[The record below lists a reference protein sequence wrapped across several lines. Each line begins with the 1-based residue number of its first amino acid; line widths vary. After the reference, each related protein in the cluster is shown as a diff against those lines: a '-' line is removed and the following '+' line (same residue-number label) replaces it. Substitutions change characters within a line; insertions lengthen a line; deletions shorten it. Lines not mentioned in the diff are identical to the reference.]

1 MQKFTKLSKSRIEF
15 EITVAWADWGKYL
28 DQAAEEVSKEIKIS
42 GFRPGKA
49 PRNIVEQ
56 KVGKGV
62 VLNAAAEKAVQKTY
76 TDFVRR
82 LAEKEKLEVIGQPE
96 IVLEKLEEDKEFI
109 FKANVAVMPEVE
121 LKEKY
126 KKAIKKINAEHKEK
140 KAEINDDEIE
150 LEMEKLANS
159 RVKLVTVR
167 RAAKTND
174 SVEIDF
180 TVLVGCVPIEGGT
193 SKNHP
198 LIIGRGVFIPGFE
211 DNIIGMQ
218 EGEEKEFELPFP
230 ADYHKKDLAGKP
242 ASFKVRMNLVQE
254 RQVPELND
262 EFAKS
267 LGNFENL
274 EALKK
279 NIREGL
285 LEERAANLKEQKRN
299 DYIEKIIENSEIELP
314 EILTHSEIRQMM
326 HEFEQNLAPMGMSL
340 DQYLEKLKK
349 DRKELEKD
357 WEPMAEKRVKSAL
370 LLKEIARLEE
380 IAADSTEIEAEMNK
394 TMQFAAANKN
404 VKNPEK
410 NIDMERLY
418 NHAKGMLK
426 NEKVFNFLEKL

>member
-1 MQKFTKLSKSRIEF
+1 MLKKLPKSKIEF
-15 EITVAWADWGKYL
+15 EITVPWADWGKYL
-28 DQAAEEVSKEIKIS
+28 DQAAGEVSGEIKIP

-62 VLNAAAEKAVQKTY
+62 ILNNAAEKAVQKAY
-76 TDFVRR
+76 TDFVVR
-82 LAEKEKLEVIGQPE
+82 EKLEVIGSPE
-96 IVLEKLEEDKEFI
+96 ITIEKLEEEKDFV
-109 FKANVAVMPEVE
+109 FKAQVAIMPEVK
-121 LKEKY
+121 LKDKY
-126 KKAIKKINAEHKEK
+126 KKAVKKINAEHKEK

-167 RAAKTND
+167 REAKNND

-180 TVLVGCVPIEGGT
+180 TVLVNNVPIEGGT

-211 DNIIGMQ
+211 DNIIGMR
-218 EGEEKEFELPFP
+218 EGEEKEFELVFP
-230 ADYHKKDLAGKP
+230 ADYHKKDLAGKN
-242 ASFKVRMNLVQE
+242 ASFKVKMNLVQE

-274 EALKK
+274 EAFKK
-279 NIREGL
+279 NIQEGMA
-285 LEERAANLKEQKRN
+285 EERMAKLKEQKRN
-299 DYIEKIIENSEIELP
+299 EFIEKIIENSEIELP
-314 EILTHSEIRQMM
+314 EILIRGEIHQMM

-349 DRKELEKD
+349 DKKELEKD

-370 LLKEIARLEE
+370 LLKEIAKLEN
-380 IAADSTEIEAEMNK
+380 IAADAAEIEAEMNK
-394 TMQFAAANKN
+394 TMQYYKN
-404 VKNPEK
+404 VKNMEK

-418 NHAKGMLK
+418 NHVKGMLE
-426 NEKVFNFLEKL
+426 NEKVFEFLEKL

>member
-1 MQKFTKLSKSRIEF
+1 MIKKLPKSKIEF
-15 EITVAWADWGKYL
+15 ELTVAWADWGKYL
-28 DQAAEEVSKEIKIS
+28 DQAAEEVSKEIKIP

-56 KVGKGV
+56 KVGKGII
-62 VLNAAAEKAVQKTY
+62 LNAAAEKAVQKAY
-76 TDFVRR
+76 TDFVT
-82 LAEKEKLEVIGQPE
+82 KEKLEVIGQPE
-96 IVLEKLEEDKEFI
+96 IVIEKLEENKDFI
-109 FKANVAVMPEVE
+109 FKAQVAVMPEVK
-121 LKEKY
+121 LADKY
-126 KKAIKKINAEHKEK
+126 KKAIKKVNAEQKEK
-140 KAEINDDEIE
+140 KAEVNNDEIE

-159 RVKLVTVR
+159 RVKLVTAR

-180 TVLVGCVPIEGGT
+180 TVLAGGVPIEGGT

-218 EGEEKEFELPFP
+218 EGEEKEFELNFP
-230 ADYHKKDLAGKP
+230 ADYHKKDLAGKL
-242 ASFKVRMNLVQE
+242 ALFKVKMNLVQE

-267 LGNFENL
+267 LGTFEDL
-274 EALKK
+274 AALKK
-279 NIREGL
+279 NIQEGMT
-285 LEERAANLKEQKRN
+285 EEWLAKIKEQKRN
-299 DYIEKIIENSEIELP
+299 DFIEKIIENSEIELP
-314 EILTHSEIRQMM
+314 EILARGEIHQMM

-349 DRKELEKD
+349 DKKELEKD

-370 LLKEIARLEE
+370 LLKEIAKLEE
-380 IAADSTEIEAEMNK
+380 IAADSIEIEAEMNK
-394 TMQFAAANKN
+394 TMQYYKN
-404 VKNPEK
+404 VKNLEK

-418 NHAKGMLK
+418 NHVKGMLE
-426 NEKVFNFLEKL
+426 NEKVFEFLEKL

>member
-1 MQKFTKLSKSRIEF
+1 MKKLPKSKIEF

-28 DQAAEEVSKEIKIS
+28 DQAAGEVSGEIKIP

-62 VLNAAAEKAVQKTY
+62 VLNIAAEKAVQKAY
-76 TDFVRR
+76 TDFVV
-82 LAEKEKLEVIGQPE
+82 AEKLEVIGSPE
-96 IVLEKLEEDKEFI
+96 IIIDPPAGGLEEEKDFV
-109 FKANVAVMPEVE
+109 FRAQVAVMPEVK
-121 LKEKY
+121 LAEKY
-126 KKAIKKINAEHKEK
+126 KKAIKKVNAEQKEK
-140 KAEINDDEIE
+140 KAEISDDEIE

-180 TVLVGCVPIEGGT
+180 TVLVGGVPIEGGT

-218 EGEEKEFELPFP
+218 EGEEKEFELAFP
-230 ADYHKKDLAGKP
+230 ADYHKKDLAGKN
-242 ASFKVRMNLVQE
+242 ATFKVKMNLVQE

-279 NIREGL
+279 NIREGM
-285 LEERAANLKEQKRN
+285 LEEREMKLKEQKRN
-299 DYIEKIIENSEIELP
+299 DFIEKIIENSEIELP
-314 EILTHSEIRQMM
+314 EILTQSEIHQMM

-349 DRKELEKD
+349 DKKELEKD

-370 LLKEIARLEE
+370 LLKEIAKQEE
-380 IAADSTEIEAEMNK
+380 IAAYSAEIEA
-394 TMQFAAANKN
+394 
-404 VKNPEK
+404 
-410 NIDMERLY
+410 
-418 NHAKGMLK
+418 
-426 NEKVFNFLEKL
+426 

>member
-1 MQKFTKLSKSRIEF
+1 MIKKLPKSKIEF
-15 EITVAWADWGKYL
+15 ELTVAWKDWGKNL
-28 DQAAEEVSKEIKIS
+28 DQAAEEVSKDLKIP

-56 KVGKGV
+56 KVGKGI
-62 VLNAAAEKAVQKTY
+62 VLNAAAEKAVQKAY
-76 TDFVRR
+76 TDFAV
-82 LAEKEKLEVIGQPE
+82 AEKLEVIGQPE
-96 IVLEKLEEDKEFI
+96 ITIEKLEEDKDFV
-109 FKANVAVMPEVE
+109 FKAQVAVMPEVK
-121 LKEKY
+121 LAEKY
-126 KKAIKKINAEHKEK
+126 KKAIKKANEEQKEK
-140 KAEINDDEIE
+140 KVELSDDEIE

-167 RAAKTND
+167 RAAKSND

-180 TVLVGCVPIEGGT
+180 TVLVGGVPIEGGT

-211 DNIIGMQ
+211 ENIIGMQ
-218 EGEEKEFELPFP
+218 EGEEKEFELNFP

-242 ASFKVRMNLVQE
+242 ATFKVKMNLVQE

-274 EALKK
+274 AALKK
-279 NIREGL
+279 NIREGM
-285 LEERAANLKEQKRN
+285 LEERKAKNREQKRN

-314 EILTHSEIRQMM
+314 EILTHSEIHQMM

-370 LLKEIARLEE
+370 LLKEIAKLEE
-380 IAADSTEIEAEMNK
+380 IAAETAEIEAEMNK
-394 TMQFAAANKN
+394 TMQYYKN
-404 VKNPEK
+404 VKNLEK

-418 NHAKGMLK
+418 NHVKGMLE
-426 NEKVFNFLEKL
+426 NEKVFVFLESL

>member
-1 MQKFTKLSKSRIEF
+1 MNKANIKKLPKSKIEF
-15 EITVAWADWGKYL
+15 ELTVVWADWGKYL
-28 DQAAEEVSKEIKIS
+28 DQAAEEVSKEIKIP

-56 KVGKGV
+56 KVGQSA
-62 VLNAAAEKAVQKTY
+62 VLNAAAEKAVQKAY
-76 TDFVRR
+76 TDFVV
-82 LAEKEKLEVIGQPE
+82 ASKLEVIGQPE
-96 IVLEKLEEDKEFI
+96 ITIDPPAGGLEENKDFV
-109 FKANVAVMPEVE
+109 FKAQVAVMPEVK
-121 LKEKY
+121 LAEKY

-140 KAEINDDEIE
+140 KAEVNNDEIE

-167 RAAKTND
+167 RAAKSND
-174 SVEIDF
+174 SVEINF
-180 TVLVGCVPIEGGT
+180 TVLVGGVPIEGGT

-218 EGEEKEFELPFP
+218 EGEEKEFELNFP

-242 ASFKVRMNLVQE
+242 ATFKVKMNLVQE

-279 NIREGL
+279 NIQEGM
-285 LEERAANLKEQKRN
+285 EEEQVAKLKEQKRN
-299 DYIEKIIENSEIELP
+299 DFIEKIIENSEIELP
-314 EILTHSEIRQMM
+314 GILTHGEIHQMM

-349 DRKELEKD
+349 DKKELEKD

-370 LLKEIARLEE
+370 LLKEIAKLEE
-380 IAADSTEIEAEMNK
+380 IAADSVEIEAEMNK
-394 TMQFAAANKN
+394 MMQYYKN
-404 VKNPEK
+404 VKNLEK

-418 NHAKGMLK
+418 NHVKGMLE
-426 NEKVFNFLEKL
+426 NEKVFQFLEKL